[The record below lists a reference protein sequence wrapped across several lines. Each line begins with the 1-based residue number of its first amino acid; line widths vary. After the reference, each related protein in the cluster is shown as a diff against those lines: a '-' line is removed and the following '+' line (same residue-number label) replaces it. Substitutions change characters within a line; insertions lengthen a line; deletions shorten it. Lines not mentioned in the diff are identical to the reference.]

1 MARWQGNADLRPVL
15 PVGAGIARERETRTV
30 GAAPRQREYRPLS
43 QSRMARPLGVPAG
56 NIPMLCRDGRGVQEE
71 PIMWVLPVGALTG
84 HRPPTAGETRDLRC
98 SPRSRRRAGQRYPVA
113 KPLR

>member
-1 MARWQGNADLRPVL
+1 MRSRWDPDSRDGALARERRP
-15 PVGAGIARERETRTV
+15 PVGIARERETRTV

-71 PIMWVLPVGALTG
+71 PIMWVF
-84 HRPPTAGETRDLRC
+84 AGGG
-98 SPRSRRRAGQRYPVA
+98 SNRASSADGGRNARLEVLA
-113 KPLR
+113 

>member
-56 NIPMLCRDGRGVQEE
+56 NIPVLCRDGRGVQEE
-71 PIMWVLPVGALTG
+71 PIMWVFARGGSNPYFSYSRPEAHPKEPQPVERGDG
-84 HRPPTAGETRDLRC
+84 TA
-98 SPRSRRRAGQRYPVA
+98 
-113 KPLR
+113 